1 MAEQRSYT
9 GSFTN
14 RWKFTGK
21 ELDEETG
28 LYYFGARFYNPVTSL
43 WLSVDPLA
51 DVMPAWSPYSYCF
64 NNPVRFIDQ
73 DGRIPILPLLAKAGA
88 NAAADWFMQTAMNYY
103 FNPNTAGNWGASSSD
118 VNGWQITRSGLEGLI
133 PWRTPSGKMGRAA
146 VSATGNVLANW
157 AHQESNYSTEQAVQ
171 DFALGFVGDLGGGE
185 LGSLINKYGGKAIA
199 KGFQRMGLD
208 APEQALRSI
217 ETGLL
222 ESSFSAS
229 RKMSFNSN
237 QLKAKFKH
245 ASDFGVTGN
254 YNPANAAKFQ
264 SAIKSFIGDANTSA
278 FSGTYR
284 NTIKGTHYY
293 NSKTQN
299 WIFKDSNGQF
309 HTGWKLFPSQRQD
322 LLINVN
328 VR

>member
-1 MAEQRSYT
+1 
-9 GSFTN
+9 
-14 RWKFTGK
+14 
-21 ELDEETG
+21 
-28 LYYFGARFYNPVTSL
+28 
-43 WLSVDPLA
+43 
-51 DVMPAWSPYSYCF
+51 MPAWSPYSYCF
-64 NNPVRFIDQ
+64 NNLVRFIDQ

-264 SAIKSFIGDANTSA
+264 SAIESFIGDANTSA

-284 NTIKGTHYY
+284 NTMKGTHYY